1 MLMMKALKFLSFVAV
16 LALLPAVSHA
26 EPAKKERKPHYRV
39 EEPRPVANPL
49 NDTRG
54 NAALGGNN
62 ANSAFGDNSAGSNAN
77 GRTSGG
83 AGGMN

>member
-1 MLMMKALKFLSFVAV
+1 MKILNLFGFAAV
-16 LALLPAVSHA
+16 LMLLPQAGHTQDA
-26 EPAKKERKPHYRV
+26 RRPQQ
-39 EEPRPVANPL
+39 PRPRAEQPRQVPDSAVII
-49 NDTRG
+49 RG

-62 ANSAFGDNSAGSNAN
+62 ANSAFGDNGADSNAN

>member
-1 MLMMKALKFLSFVAV
+1 MKLLKLLGIAAV
-16 LALLPAVSHA
+16 VVIVPQAGRSEDARRPQQ
-26 EPAKKERKPHYRV
+26 PRPRV
-39 EEPRPVANPL
+39 EHPRQVVDPAAM
-49 NDTRG
+49 TRG

-62 ANSAFGDNSAGSNAN
+62 ANSAFGDNGADSNAN

>member
-1 MLMMKALKFLSFVAV
+1 MKTLKFLSFVAV
-16 LALLPAVSHA
+16 LALLPAISQA
-26 EPAKKERKPHYRV
+26 EPVKKERKPHYRL

>member
-1 MLMMKALKFLSFVAV
+1 MKLLKLLGIAAVAV
-16 LALLPAVSHA
+16 MVPQAGRSEDAGRPQQ
-26 EPAKKERKPHYRV
+26 PRPRV
-39 EEPRPVANPL
+39 EHPRQVVDPAAM
-49 NDTRG
+49 TRG

-62 ANSAFGDNSAGSNAN
+62 ANSAFGDNGADSNAN

>member
-1 MLMMKALKFLSFVAV
+1 MNTLKLLGFVAA
-16 LALLPAVSHA
+16 LALLPQAGHCEDARRPQQVRPRAEQPRQAVD
-26 EPAKKERKPHYRV
+26 PA
-39 EEPRPVANPL
+39 AII
-49 NDTRG
+49 RG

-62 ANSAFGDNSAGSNAN
+62 ANSAFGDNGAGDNAN

>member
-1 MLMMKALKFLSFVAV
+1 MKLLKLLGIAAGLAV
-16 LALLPAVSHA
+16 VPHA
-26 EPAKKERKPHYRV
+26 GHSQDARRPQQPRPRV
-39 EEPRPVANPL
+39 EQPRHVVDPAAM
-49 NDTRG
+49 TRG

-62 ANSAFGDNSAGSNAN
+62 ANSAFGDNGADSNAN

>member
-1 MLMMKALKFLSFVAV
+1 MKTLKLLSFAAALAV
-16 LALLPAVSHA
+16 LPQAGHAEDARRPQQPRSRTESPRQVVDPAVII
-26 EPAKKERKPHYRV
+26 
-39 EEPRPVANPL
+39 
-49 NDTRG
+49 RG

-62 ANSAFGDNSAGSNAN
+62 ANSAFGDNGADSNAN

>member
-1 MLMMKALKFLSFVAV
+1 M
-16 LALLPAVSHA
+16 
-26 EPAKKERKPHYRV
+26 
-39 EEPRPVANPL
+39 
-49 NDTRG
+49 RG

-62 ANSAFGDNSAGSNAN
+62 ANSAFGDNSANSNAN

>member
-1 MLMMKALKFLSFVAV
+1 MMKALKFLSFVAI
-16 LALLPAVSHA
+16 LALLPAVSYA
-26 EPAKKERKPHYRV
+26 DPAKKERKPHYRV
-39 EEPRPVANPL
+39 EEPRPVVGPL

>member
-1 MLMMKALKFLSFVAV
+1 MKVLKLLGFAAA
-16 LALLPAVSHA
+16 LALLPQAGHTEDA
-26 EPAKKERKPHYRV
+26 RRPQQ
-39 EEPRPVANPL
+39 PRPRAEQPRQVVDPAAIV
-49 NDTRG
+49 RG

-62 ANSAFGDNSAGSNAN
+62 ANSAFGDNGADSNVN

>member
-1 MLMMKALKFLSFVAV
+1 MMKALKFLSFVAV
-16 LALLPAVSHA
+16 LALLPAVSTRSRPKRSGSPIIA
-26 EPAKKERKPHYRV
+26 SRSRV
-39 EEPRPVANPL
+39 RSSSPL
-49 NDTRG
+49 SDTRG

>member
-1 MLMMKALKFLSFVAV
+1 MKVLKLLGFAAA
-16 LALLPAVSHA
+16 LALLPQAGHTEDARRPQHVRPRA
-26 EPAKKERKPHYRV
+26 EQ
-39 EEPRPVANPL
+39 PRQVIDPTTVM
-49 NDTRG
+49 RG

-62 ANSAFGDNSAGSNAN
+62 ANSAFGDNSANSNAN

>member
-1 MLMMKALKFLSFVAV
+1 MKVLKLLGFAAALT
-16 LALLPAVSHA
+16 LLPQAGHCEDARRPQQARPRAEQPRQAVD
-26 EPAKKERKPHYRV
+26 PAAIV
-39 EEPRPVANPL
+39 
-49 NDTRG
+49 RG

-62 ANSAFGDNSAGSNAN
+62 ANSAFGDNGADSNAQ

>member
-1 MLMMKALKFLSFVAV
+1 MKALKFLSFVAV
-16 LALLPAVSHA
+16 LALLPAVSRA
-26 EPAKKERKPHYRV
+26 DPAKKERKPHYRV
-39 EEPRPVANPL
+39 EEPRPIVGPL